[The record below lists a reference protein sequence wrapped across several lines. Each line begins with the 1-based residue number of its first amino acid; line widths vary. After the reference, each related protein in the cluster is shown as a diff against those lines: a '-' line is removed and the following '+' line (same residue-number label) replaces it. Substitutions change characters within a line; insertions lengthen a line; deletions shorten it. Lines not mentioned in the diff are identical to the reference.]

1 MGTSGKV
8 STVRTEL
15 AEERCNALW
24 LGDGCPLLEAV
35 WSLLDIYHVRS
46 SRALLGALQRGIAS
60 CVVIDMAS
68 IGDAADLLRDI
79 RRQWPHVGV
88 IALVD
93 SPPEVPITTVPDAE
107 VDHYLSRDADPA
119 EVAAGVRYLA
129 TQTAHYPVWDD
140 YERLEE
146 RTRHLEGLVQAAFA
160 ITGVLDTDTILGDLR
175 EVGRVAVDADE
186 IAVLLAEEDYSDI
199 ADALNLGVP
208 GEYLAVCREHMQP
221 LSPEERQRYLGD
233 EVLLRERLPG
243 MLPSAIRIREAEA
256 AGAWSYMRLPL
267 TIDNR
272 LAGFVALFSPHPGQ
286 FNGAH
291 LQLGRLFATQVATAV
306 RNVRLYLRLNGLEQR
321 QNAVYRVAR
330 LVAEDLA
337 LDDVL
342 TRSMEETVR
351 LVQGDHGIVTLVQP
365 DRSLVISAVY
375 NFPTMPL
382 GLIVPPGVGQAGMIA
397 VTGRPSTVTDYRH
410 WRQANDTLRDLV
422 PEDMFVFGVPLTYR
436 GLVLGVLQV
445 LRHKNTPGSVQDAQ
459 DVLLMLAPQLAIA
472 VAKAQL
478 HEIVRRD
485 QRRLRAI
492 LGHTPAA
499 VVVCDAQGHIQLANP
514 EAERVFEHVGL
525 SFKALQ
531 GRRVGDVVHELL
543 PDITPGLTE
552 IKNVVE
558 VSLGKAG
565 EYQLHVAPITRPDGT
580 LDGYVGVAQDVT
592 EIRRM
597 GRMKSNLNRVL
608 THDLGNLL
616 MLARNP
622 IELLDQPDLSQEQ
635 RDTLKSMLIVS
646 MKRMEALVKDVMDL
660 EMVDSLDQGTMVPYR
675 LPPLVQQVIKRNL
688 EEADRQQITL
698 VCPEMQ
704 EVPRELQGHAILV
717 VQAID
722 NLVSNAVKYTPPGG
736 RVEITLTVEG
746 EYAVVRV
753 KDTGYGI
760 PADKLSDIFEPFV
773 RIKDQRTVHIQ
784 GTGLGLSLVKA
795 FVEIHGGFVTVKS
808 ELDVG
813 SEFAIFLPLKPILQV
828 KSAVEYVTHLDLS
841 HLVEQR
847 APGP

>member
-1 MGTSGKV
+1 MSTSDNV
-8 STVRTEL
+8 SAVRTEL
-15 AEERCNALW
+15 AEEHCNALW
-24 LGDGCPLLEAV
+24 LGESCPLLEAV
-35 WSLLDIYHVRS
+35 WTLFDVYHVRRP
-46 SRALLGALQRGIAS
+46 RALLEALQRGIAS
-60 CVVIDMAS
+60 CVVIDMTS
-68 IGDAADLLRDI
+68 VGDATDLLRDI
-79 RRQWPHVGV
+79 RRQWPNVGV
-88 IALVD
+88 LALVD
-93 SPPEVPITTVPDAE
+93 SPPQVPITTVPDAQ
-107 VDHYLSRDADPA
+107 VDHYLSCDADPA
-119 EVAAGVRYLA
+119 EVAAAVRYLA
-129 TQTAHYPVWDD
+129 AQTARYPMWDD

-146 RTRHLEGLVQAAFA
+146 RARHLEGLVQAAFA
-160 ITGVLDTDTILGDLR
+160 ITGVLDADTILGDLR

-186 IAVLLAEEDYSDI
+186 MAVLLAEDDYSDL

-208 GEYLAVCREHMQP
+208 GEYLAICRAYLQSLP
-221 LSPEERQRYLGD
+221 PEERQRYLGD

-267 TIDNR
+267 TIDNQ
-272 LAGFVALFSPHPGQ
+272 LAGFVALFSPTPGQ

-306 RNVRLYLRLNGLEQR
+306 RNMRLYLRLNGLEQR

-351 LVQGDHGIVTLVQP
+351 LVQGDHGIVMLVQP
-365 DRSLVISAVY
+365 DRTLVISAVY
-375 NFPTMPL
+375 NFPAVSVGTV
-382 GLIVPPGVGQAGMIA
+382 VPTGVGQAGMVA
-397 VTGRPSTVTDYRH
+397 VTGRPSMVADYRH
-410 WRQANDTLRDLV
+410 WRQANDALRDLV
-422 PEDMFVFGVPLTYR
+422 PENTLVFGVPLTYR

-445 LRHKNTPGSVQDAQ
+445 LRHKDTPGSVQDVQ

-514 EAERVFEHVGL
+514 EAERVFKHVGL
-525 SFKALQ
+525 SFNALQ
-531 GRRVGDVVHELL
+531 GRRVGDVVRDLL
-543 PDITPGLTE
+543 PDLSPSLTE
-552 IKNVVE
+552 IRNVVE

-635 RDTLKSMLIVS
+635 RDTLKNMLIAS

-660 EMVDSLDQGTMVPYR
+660 EMADTLDQGTMVPYR
-675 LPPLVQQVIKRNL
+675 LPPLVQQVVKRNQ

-698 VCPEMQ
+698 VSQDIQ
-704 EVPRELQGHAILV
+704 EIERELQGHAILV
-717 VQAID
+717 VQAVD

-736 RVEITLTVEG
+736 RVEISLAVEG

-760 PADKLSDIFEPFV
+760 PADRLQDIFEPFV

-808 ELDVG
+808 ELNVG
-813 SEFAIFLPLKPILQV
+813 SEFAIFLPLKPIPQA

-841 HLVEQR
+841 QLVEQR